1 MYLHEVLQE
10 RGEIMCPASAGNVA
24 ISAGELGTVLREGVP
39 VIVLEVGR
47 ETAEGRDPRLSYGE
61 GHIPGA
67 HYVAFETDLV
77 GRPTGT
83 SGNGPLP
90 EVSGLQ
96 ERLRAWGVDD
106 GSTVVVHTRQNPAV
120 AARAWWVLRW
130 AGVADVRFLDGGF
143 AAWQALGGPLDADVP
158 PPAAGRAVV
167 RPGSLPVLTA
177 EDAGR
182 LAASG
187 HLIDAR
193 GRQAYAGDPQRT
205 GTGHIPGAH
214 SVPGSDNFSD
224 GELRDATELRAL
236 YAPHLHGRTLGVYCG
251 GGVSA
256 TATVL
261 ALASLGVEAALY
273 PGSWSAWITDPA
285 RPAVTGSLPGVHP
298 ATAR

>member
-1 MYLHEVLQE
+1 
-10 RGEIMCPASAGNVA
+10 MCPASAGNVV
-24 ISAGELGTVLREGVP
+24 ISARELDSALREDVP

-47 ETAEGRDPRLSYGE
+47 ETGEGHGPRLSYAE

-67 HYVAFETDLV
+67 HYVAFEKDLV

-83 SGNGPLP
+83 TGNGPLP
-90 EVSGLQ
+90 EVSDLQ
-96 ERLRAWGVDD
+96 DRLRAWGVDD
-106 GSTVVVHTRQNPAV
+106 DSTVVVHTRQNPAV
-120 AARAWWVLRW
+120 ATRAWWVLRW
-130 AGVADVRFLDGGF
+130 AGVADVRCLDGGF

-158 PPAAGRAVV
+158 TPAAGTAVV

-193 GRQAYAGDPQRT
+193 GPQAYAGDPQRT

-214 SVPGSDNFSD
+214 SVPGSDNFSA
-224 GELRDATELRAL
+224 GALRDATELRAL
-236 YAPHLHGRTLGVYCG
+236 YAPHLDGLTIGVYCG

-256 TATVL
+256 TTTVL

-285 RPAVTGSLPGVHP
+285 RPAVTGNQPGAHP

>member
-1 MYLHEVLQE
+1 
-10 RGEIMCPASAGNVA
+10 MCSVFVRNVV
-24 ISAGELGTVLREGVP
+24 ISASELGAALRESTS

-47 ETAEGRDPRLSYGE
+47 ETEDGRDPRLAYAT

-67 HYVAFETDLV
+67 HYVPFEADLV
-77 GRPTGT
+77 GSPTAT

-90 EVSGLQ
+90 RVSDLQ
-96 ERLRAWGVDD
+96 ERLRLWGVDD
-106 GSTVVVHTRQNPAV
+106 GSTVVVHTRQNLAV
-120 AARAWWVLRW
+120 AARAWWILRW
-130 AGVADVRFLDGGF
+130 AGVADVRCLNGGF
-143 AAWQALGGPLDADVP
+143 AAWQAFGGPLDVQDP
-158 PPAAGRAVV
+158 PPAAGTAVV

-193 GRQAYAGDPQRT
+193 APKAYAGDPRRT
-205 GTGHIPGAH
+205 RTGHIPGAY
-214 SVPGSDNFSD
+214 SIPGADNFRAD
-224 GELRDATELRAL
+224 ELLDATELRAL
-236 YAPHLHGRTLGVYCG
+236 YAPHLDGRVVGAYCG

-256 TATVL
+256 TTTVL

-285 RPAVTGSLPGVHP
+285 RPTATGTEPGVP
-298 ATAR
+298 PVAGR

>member
-1 MYLHEVLQE
+1 
-10 RGEIMCPASAGNVA
+10 MCPAFAGNVL
-24 ISAGELGTVLREGVP
+24 ISASELDTVLREGVP

-47 ETAEGRDPRLSYGE
+47 ETGEGRDPRISYGE
-61 GHIPGA
+61 GHLPGA
-67 HYVAFETDLV
+67 HYVEFETDLV

-83 SGNGPLP
+83 TGNGPLP

-96 ERLRAWGVDD
+96 DRLRAWGVDD
-106 GSTVVVHTRQNPAV
+106 DSTVVVHTRQNPAV

-130 AGVADVRFLDGGF
+130 AGVTDVRFLDGGF
-143 AAWQALGGPLDADVP
+143 AAWQALGGPLDTGVP
-158 PPAAGRAVV
+158 APAAGTVVV

-177 EDAGR
+177 EEAGR

-193 GRQAYAGDPQRT
+193 GPQAYAGDPQRA

-214 SVPGSDNFSD
+214 SVPGSDNFLA

-236 YAPHLHGRTLGVYCG
+236 YAPHLDGHSLGVYCG

-256 TATVL
+256 TTTVL

-273 PGSWSAWITDPA
+273 PGSWSAWITDPT
-285 RPAVTGSLPGVHP
+285 RPAATGTLPGVYP